1 MIMKKVNVQN
11 TVISANLDLKLDLDM
26 LANKLK
32 GAEYE
37 PEQFPG
43 LVYRLTEPKVAMLI
57 FSTGKVNCTGAK
69 SVEDAKL
76 AIQILI
82 QDLQEL
88 GVRLSKEPV
97 IKVQNLVST
106 ANIGKKLDLNEIAT
120 GWPEETEYEPEQF
133 PGLVYRMKDP
143 KVVLLLFHSGNIVCT
158 GAKVTEDAERALDK
172 ITRELKRLE

>member
-1 MIMKKVNVQN
+1 MKKVNVQN
-11 TVISANLDLKLDLDM
+11 TVISADLDLKLDLDM

-158 GAKVTEDAERALDK
+158 GAKATEDAERALDK
-172 ITRELKRLE
+172 ITNELKRLE